1 MISAPSPWG
10 LPGADVLLYVFITL
24 DCSVL
29 TDRSVAFCN
38 SPQRRYHDQKTP
50 VLVNLAAVVRGSSF
64 ISPVVVLV
72 SKEHFCHSRV
82 IKHFAST
89 APVSLSCRDI
99 PRHKTRGLN
108 MTIIFSLGF
117 LPASYPRTIPMALRT
132 ASGKVRREALRV
144 PLTPW
149 PSW

>member
-1 MISAPSPWG
+1 MAI
-10 LPGADVLLYVFITL
+10 
-24 DCSVL
+24 
-29 TDRSVAFCN
+29 CN
-38 SPQRRYHDQKTP
+38 SPGRRYHDPKIP
-50 VLVNLAAVVRGSSF
+50 VLVNLAAVLRGSSF

-72 SKEHFCHSRV
+72 SEEHFCHSRV

-99 PRHKTRGLN
+99 PRHKTIGLN
-108 MTIIFSLGF
+108 VTIIFSLGF
-117 LPASYPRTIPMALRT
+117 LPTSYPRTIPITLRT

-149 PSW
+149 PSC